1 MAALGYRDLRVEAFV
16 HATESAEAVE
26 RAMRLF
32 APRAKFERKDLG
44 GHFGQPLV
52 KLTAVERDPDTVAVA
67 MEQVK
72 AQVGRAVGARLGR
85 HLDEALTLHVRF
97 DKQEAFEG
105 RMRLERS
112 ARSDVVKLAVRLRL
126 PRLAREEAL
135 ALVGE
140 AFPRPPA
147 GEEE

>member
-1 MAALGYRDLRVEAFV
+1 MPKLAYRELRVEAFV

-26 RAMRLF
+26 KAMRLI
-32 APRAKFERKDLG
+32 APQASLERKDLG

-52 KLTAVERDPDTVAVA
+52 QLTAVERDPGVVAGV
-67 MEQVK
+67 MERVK
-72 AQVGRAVGARLGR
+72 AEFGRAVGASLGR
-85 HLDEALTLHVRF
+85 HLDEALTLHFRL

-112 ARSDVVKLAVRLRL
+112 PRSDVVKLAVRLRL
-126 PRLAREEAL
+126 PRLTREEAL
-135 ALVGE
+135 ALVGDE
-140 AFPRPPA
+140 FPRPPA